1 MKLHEDKVLFAE
13 IILRASQPKENS
25 GLGINAGF
33 VEKDYWIT
41 KTLHQLSRSSAKKY
55 AVFKGG
61 TSLSK
66 IYHIGSR
73 FSEDVDVVIV
83 KPEGMRDAKI
93 KSIIR
98 STEKYRQELPTLAYS
113 TIPLVTEIESVMK
126 YVFERINRIER

>member
-1 MKLHEDKVLFAE
+1 M
-13 IILRASQPKENS
+13 
-25 GLGINAGF
+25 
-33 VEKDYWIT
+33 
-41 KTLHQLSRSSAKKY
+41 
-55 AVFKGG
+55 
-61 TSLSK
+61 SK